1 MIAAVRPLT
10 EIRSMC
16 PSDLTVVTEIESDSY
31 NFPWSYGVFRDCLLA
46 GYQSLVLVISGTVT
60 GYGIMS
66 VAASEAHLLNLC
78 VHPDAQRLGYGRRL
92 LNALLVRAEE
102 LKVRQVFTGD
112 SITLE
117 VRPSNQI
124 ALNLY
129 HSAGFE
135 QIGIRPSYYR
145 AEEGRE
151 DAVILSIA
159 LHLSKQ

>member
-66 VAASEAHLLNLC
+66 VATSEAHFLNLC
-78 VHPDAQRLGYGRRL
+78 VHQDAQRLGYGRRL

-102 LKVRQVFTGD
+102 SKVRQVF
-112 SITLE
+112 LE

>member
-10 EIRSMC
+10 EIRSMH
-16 PSDLTVVTEIESDSY
+16 PSDLAVVTEIESDSY
-31 NFPWSYGVFRDCLLA
+31 NFPWSYGIFHDCLLA

-60 GYGIMS
+60 GYGVMS
-66 VAASEAHLLNLC
+66 IASSEAHLLNLC
-78 VHPDAQRLGYGRRL
+78 VHPDVQRLGYGRRL

-102 LKVRQVFTGD
+102 SKARQVF
-112 SITLE
+112 LE

-135 QIGIRPSYYR
+135 QIGVRPSYYR
-145 AEEGRE
+145 AKEGRE
-151 DAVILSIA
+151 DAVIFSIA
-159 LHLSKQ
+159 LHSNKQ

>member
-16 PSDLTVVTEIESDSY
+16 PSDLTVVTEIELDSY

-78 VHPDAQRLGYGRRL
+78 VYPDAQRLGYGRRL

-102 LKVRQVFTGD
+102 SKVRQVF
-112 SITLE
+112 LE

>member
-102 LKVRQVFTGD
+102 SKVRQVF
-112 SITLE
+112 LE

-151 DAVILSIA
+151 DAVILSIT

>member
-16 PSDLTVVTEIESDSY
+16 PSDLTVVTEIELDSY

-78 VHPDAQRLGYGRRL
+78 VHPDAQRLGYGRCL

-102 LKVRQVFTGD
+102 SKVRQVF
-112 SITLE
+112 LE
-117 VRPSNQI
+117 VRSSNQI

>member
-102 LKVRQVFTGD
+102 SKVRQVF
-112 SITLE
+112 LE

>member
-1 MIAAVRPLT
+1 MIAVAWPRA

-31 NFPWSYGVFRDCLLA
+31 NFPWSYGIFHDCLLA

-102 LKVRQVFTGD
+102 SKVRQVF
-112 SITLE
+112 LE

-145 AEEGRE
+145 AKEGRE

-159 LHLSKQ
+159 LHSRKQ

>member
-16 PSDLTVVTEIESDSY
+16 PSDLTVVTEIELDSY

-102 LKVRQVFTGD
+102 SKVRQVF
-112 SITLE
+112 LE

-159 LHLSKQ
+159 LHSRKQ

>member
-10 EIRSMC
+10 EIRSMH
-16 PSDLTVVTEIESDSY
+16 PSDLSVVTEIESDSY
-31 NFPWSYGVFRDCLLA
+31 SFPWSYGIFHDCLLA
-46 GYQSLVLVISGTVT
+46 GYQGLVLVISGTVT

-102 LKVRQVFTGD
+102 SKVRQVF
-112 SITLE
+112 LE

-159 LHLSKQ
+159 LHSRKQ